1 MGRGADT
8 DMPVT
13 NTVSTEEQVRPDS
26 DGSEAVHHG
35 GEGSELPVY
44 RVRGKVKWFD
54 PRKGF
59 GFILVDHS
67 EVKLDIRRDVLLHI
81 SVLRKTGQSLADEGA
96 AIECRIARREQGW
109 QVVAIDAI
117 DPPRLSDPRNLTDQ
131 DFEPVVVKW
140 FNAEKGYGF
149 VQRPCEDMDI
159 FVHIVALRAIDLSDA
174 APGTRFL
181 AAIGDGTRG
190 VHVIALKPYP
200 ED

>member
-8 DMPVT
+8 DLPVT
-13 NTVSTEEQVRPDS
+13 NTVSAEEQVKPAS
-26 DGSEAVHHG
+26 DDQEAVRHG
-35 GEGSELPVY
+35 GDGPEPPVY
-44 RVRGKVKWFD
+44 RVRGSVKWFD

-59 GFILVDHS
+59 GFILIDHS
-67 EVKLDIRRDVLLHI
+67 DVDLDIRRDVLLHI
-81 SVLRKTGQSLADEGA
+81 SVLRKAGQSVADEGA

-117 DPPRLSDPRNLTDQ
+117 DPPRLSDPKELTDQ
-131 DFEPVVVKW
+131 DFESVVVKW

-149 VQRPCEDMDI
+149 VQRPGEDNDI
-159 FVHIVALRAIDLSDA
+159 FVHIVALRAINLTDA

-190 VHVIALKPYP
+190 VHVIALKKHP
-200 ED
+200 EG